1 MQATQIVQTAEMNSR
16 TAQTN
21 GRAMGGPRA
30 SHSDMK
36 PSKSSQL
43 GEFAQLDV
51 RRKERIGIAEAVYAP
66 GKTPQQ
72 CADIVSALLA
82 ELDGAPGPV
91 LLSRPDESQAAAVLE
106 ACPDGEVRER
116 LIFWNPLPQ
125 FAVGRT
131 SEEIAFQSTD
141 TEHTALH
148 SLNGSIN
155 SQADQT
161 ASQSYLTQASQPQAS
176 KIVIATAGTG
186 DLPPARECQAVL
198 EAYGIAAELI
208 CDVGVAGIH
217 RTLGAADQFQDAAA
231 VVVVAGMEGAL
242 ASVVGGLTPAPII
255 AVPSSVGY
263 GSSLEGVTALLA
275 MLSSCAPGVT
285 VVGID
290 NGFGAAC
297 AVLRLLRA
305 DRSASVSRSAPANN
319 SASASHSAPADNS
332 TPASH
337 SSPANHSAFSE
348 SQP

>member
-1 MQATQIVQTAEMNSR
+1 MEKGLQATDMNGHV
-16 TAQTN
+16 AN
-21 GRAMGGPRA
+21 GLE
-30 SHSDMK
+30 
-36 PSKSSQL
+36 L
-43 GEFAQLDV
+43 GEFAQLDMQ
-51 RRKERIGIAEAVYAP
+51 RKERIGIAEAVYAP

-82 ELDGAPGPV
+82 DLDGAPGPV
-91 LLSRPDESQAAAVLE
+91 LLSRPDETQTAAVLE
-106 ACPDGEVRER
+106 ACPGGEVRER
-116 LIFWNPLPQ
+116 LVFWNPLPP
-125 FAVGRT
+125 FAAEPV
-131 SEEIAFQSTD
+131 SQEIALQNTD
-141 TEHTALH
+141 TALFSESH
-148 SLNGSIN
+148 SYSDSRNGQARPPS
-155 SQADQT
+155 SQR
-161 ASQSYLTQASQPQAS
+161 SLS

-198 EAYGIAAELI
+198 EAYGVAAEVI

-217 RTLGAADQFQDAAA
+217 RTLGAAHKFQDATA

-297 AVLRLLRA
+297 AVLRLLPA
-305 DRSASVSRSAPANN
+305 KHSSSGKSSPSSACESSA
-319 SASASHSAPADNS
+319 
-332 TPASH
+332 
-337 SSPANHSAFSE
+337 SPANPVNHLANPANSVQPSTLISAL
-348 SQP
+348 PARLP

>member
-1 MQATQIVQTAEMNSR
+1 MEIDSQAVAM
-16 TAQTN
+16 N
-21 GRAMGGPRA
+21 GRAANGHLA
-30 SHSDMK
+30 DSHLADSHLANGLE
-36 PSKSSQL
+36 L

-51 RRKERIGIAEAVYAP
+51 KRKERIGIAEAVYAP

-91 LLSRPDESQAAAVLE
+91 LLSRPDEPQAAAALE
-106 ACPDGEVRER
+106 ACPGGEARER

-125 FAVGRT
+125 FAAGRT
-131 SEEIAFQSTD
+131 TEE
-141 TEHTALH
+141 
-148 SLNGSIN
+148 
-155 SQADQT
+155 
-161 ASQSYLTQASQPQAS
+161 
-176 KIVIATAGTG
+176 IVIATAGTG
-186 DLPPARECQAVL
+186 DLPPAKECQAVL
-198 EAYGIAAELI
+198 EAYGIAAQLI

-275 MLSSCAPGVT
+275 MLSSCAPGIT

-297 AVLRLLRA
+297 AVLRLLRT
-305 DRSASVSRSAPANN
+305 DRA
-319 SASASHSAPADNS
+319 APADN
-332 TPASH
+332 
-337 SSPANHSAFSE
+337 PANHSAFSG
-348 SQP
+348 SRT

>member
-1 MQATQIVQTAEMNSR
+1 MGNDMQTTQSAQTAEMNGR

-72 CADIVSALLA
+72 CADIVSALLE

-91 LLSRPDESQAAAVLE
+91 LLSRPDESQAAAALK

-125 FAVGRT
+125 FAAGRT
-131 SEEIAFQSTD
+131 T
-141 TEHTALH
+141 
-148 SLNGSIN
+148 G
-155 SQADQT
+155 
-161 ASQSYLTQASQPQAS
+161 

-297 AVLRLLRA
+297 AVLRLLRT
-305 DRSASVSRSAPANN
+305 DRSASVSHSVSADNSAPA
-319 SASASHSAPADNS
+319 SRSAPADNS
-332 TPASH
+332 ASARN
-337 SSPANHSAFSE
+337 SSPANHSAFSG
-348 SQP
+348 SRP

>member
-1 MQATQIVQTAEMNSR
+1 MGKDLQASQIAQAAEMNGR
-16 TAQTN
+16 TVQTN
-21 GRAMGGPRA
+21 GQAMGDTRA
-30 SHSDMK
+30 SHNDTK
-36 PSKSSQL
+36 PSKSSHL
-43 GEFAQLDV
+43 GEFALLDV
-51 RRKERIGIAEAVYAP
+51 GRKERIGIAEAVYAP

-91 LLSRPDESQAAAVLE
+91 LLSRPDESQTEAALE
-106 ACPDGEVRER
+106 ACPGGEVRER
-116 LIFWNPLPQ
+116 LIFWNSLPG
-125 FAVGRT
+125 FAPART
-131 SEEIAFQSTD
+131 SQ
-141 TEHTALH
+141 
-148 SLNGSIN
+148 
-155 SQADQT
+155 Q
-161 ASQSYLTQASQPQAS
+161 
-176 KIVIATAGTG
+176 IVIATAGTG
-186 DLPPARECQAVL
+186 DLPPAKECQAVL

-217 RTLGAADQFQDAAA
+217 RTLGVADQFQDAVA

-297 AVLRLLRA
+297 AVLRLLQTKLA
-305 DRSASVSRSAPANN
+305 TPLSPNAVSASP
-319 SASASHSAPADNS
+319 
-332 TPASH
+332 
-337 SSPANHSAFSE
+337 NHSHH
-348 SQP
+348 QP

>member
-1 MQATQIVQTAEMNSR
+1 MEIDSQAAAM
-16 TAQTN
+16 N
-21 GRAMGGPRA
+21 GRVANGHLADSHLTDGHLA
-30 SHSDMK
+30 SGLE
-36 PSKSSQL
+36 L

-51 RRKERIGIAEAVYAP
+51 KRKERIGIAEAVYAP

-91 LLSRPDESQAAAVLE
+91 LLSRPDEPQAAAALK
-106 ACPDGEVRER
+106 ACPDGEARER

-125 FAVGRT
+125 FAAGRT
-131 SEEIAFQSTD
+131 T
-141 TEHTALH
+141 
-148 SLNGSIN
+148 G
-155 SQADQT
+155 
-161 ASQSYLTQASQPQAS
+161 

-186 DLPPARECQAVL
+186 DLPPAKECQAVL
-198 EAYGIAAELI
+198 EAYGIAAQLI

-217 RTLGAADQFQDAAA
+217 RSLGAADQFQDAAA

-275 MLSSCAPGVT
+275 MLSSCAPGIT

-297 AVLRLLRA
+297 AVLRLLRT
-305 DRSASVSRSAPANN
+305 DRA
-319 SASASHSAPADNS
+319 APADN
-332 TPASH
+332 
-337 SSPANHSAFSE
+337 PANHSAFSG
-348 SQP
+348 SRP

>member
-1 MQATQIVQTAEMNSR
+1 MGNDMQATQIAQTAEMNGR

-21 GRAMGGPRA
+21 GRAMGDPRA

-72 CADIVSALLA
+72 CADIVSALLE

-91 LLSRPDESQAAAVLE
+91 LLSRPDESQAAAALE
-106 ACPDGEVRER
+106 ACSDGEVRER

-125 FAVGRT
+125 FAAGRT
-131 SEEIAFQSTD
+131 SEE
-141 TEHTALH
+141 
-148 SLNGSIN
+148 
-155 SQADQT
+155 
-161 ASQSYLTQASQPQAS
+161 
-176 KIVIATAGTG
+176 IVIATAGTG
-186 DLPPARECQAVL
+186 DLPPAKECQAVL

-275 MLSSCAPGVT
+275 MLSSCAPGIT

-297 AVLRLLRA
+297 AVLRLLRT
-305 DRSASVSRSAPANN
+305 DRSASADN
-319 SASASHSAPADNS
+319 SASANHSALADNS
-332 TPASH
+332 APASH
-337 SSPANHSAFSE
+337 SSPANHSAFSG
-348 SQP
+348 SRP

>member
-1 MQATQIVQTAEMNSR
+1 MENDLQATQSAQTAEMNGR

-21 GRAMGGPRA
+21 GRAMGDPRA
-30 SHSDMK
+30 SHSDMR

-51 RRKERIGIAEAVYAP
+51 MRKERIGIAEAVYAP

-91 LLSRPDESQAAAVLE
+91 LLSRPDESQAAAALE
-106 ACPDGEVRER
+106 ACPGGEARER

-125 FAVGRT
+125 FAARRT
-131 SEEIAFQSTD
+131 SDE
-141 TEHTALH
+141 TALH
-148 SLNGSIN
+148 SLNDSIN
-155 SQADQT
+155 GQADQPT
-161 ASQSYLTQASQPQAS
+161 SQNYRTQASKSPTG

-186 DLPPARECQAVL
+186 DLPPAKECQAVL

-297 AVLRLLRA
+297 AVLRLLRT
-305 DRSASVSRSAPANN
+305 DRSASVS
-319 SASASHSAPADNS
+319 HSVSADNS
-332 TPASH
+332 A
-337 SSPANHSAFSE
+337 PANHSAFSG
-348 SQP
+348 SRP

>member
-1 MQATQIVQTAEMNSR
+1 MGNDMQATQIAQTAEMNGR

-21 GRAMGGPRA
+21 GRAMGDPRA

-36 PSKSSQL
+36 PNKSSQL

-72 CADIVSALLA
+72 CADIVSALLE

-91 LLSRPDESQAAAVLE
+91 LLSRPDESQAAAALE

-125 FAVGRT
+125 FAAGRT
-131 SEEIAFQSTD
+131 SEE
-141 TEHTALH
+141 
-148 SLNGSIN
+148 
-155 SQADQT
+155 
-161 ASQSYLTQASQPQAS
+161 
-176 KIVIATAGTG
+176 IVIATAGTG
-186 DLPPARECQAVL
+186 DLPPAKECQAVL

-275 MLSSCAPGVT
+275 MLSSCAPGIT

-305 DRSASVSRSAPANN
+305 DHSAPAN
-319 SASASHSAPADNS
+319 HS
-332 TPASH
+332 T
-337 SSPANHSAFSE
+337 FSE
-348 SQP
+348 SRP

>member
-1 MQATQIVQTAEMNSR
+1 MENDLQATQIAQTAEMNGR

-51 RRKERIGIAEAVYAP
+51 MRKERIGIAEAVYAP

-72 CADIVSALLA
+72 CADIVSALLE

-91 LLSRPDESQAAAVLE
+91 LLSRPDESQAAAALE
-106 ACPDGEVRER
+106 ACPDGEARER

-125 FAVGRT
+125 FAAGRT
-131 SEEIAFQSTD
+131 S
-141 TEHTALH
+141 
-148 SLNGSIN
+148 G
-155 SQADQT
+155 
-161 ASQSYLTQASQPQAS
+161 

-186 DLPPARECQAVL
+186 DLPSAKECQAVL

-275 MLSSCAPGVT
+275 MLSSCAPGIT

-297 AVLRLLRA
+297 AVLRLLRT
-305 DRSASVSRSAPANN
+305 DRSASVSH
-319 SASASHSAPADNS
+319 SASADNSAPADNS
-332 TPASH
+332 ASARN
-337 SSPANHSAFSE
+337 SSPANHSAFSG
-348 SQP
+348 SRP

>member
-1 MQATQIVQTAEMNSR
+1 MENDLQATQIAQTAEMNGR

-30 SHSDMK
+30 SHSDMR

-72 CADIVSALLA
+72 CADIVSALLE

-91 LLSRPDESQAAAVLE
+91 LLSRPDESQAAAALK
-106 ACPDGEVRER
+106 ACPDGEARER

-125 FAVGRT
+125 FAAGRT
-131 SEEIAFQSTD
+131 SEE
-141 TEHTALH
+141 
-148 SLNGSIN
+148 
-155 SQADQT
+155 
-161 ASQSYLTQASQPQAS
+161 
-176 KIVIATAGTG
+176 IVIATAGTG
-186 DLPPARECQAVL
+186 DLPPAKECQAVL

-263 GSSLEGVTALLA
+263 GSSLKGVTALLA

-297 AVLRLLRA
+297 AVLRLLRT
-305 DRSASVSRSAPANN
+305 DR
-319 SASASHSAPADNS
+319 
-332 TPASH
+332 
-337 SSPANHSAFSE
+337 SSPANHSAFSG
-348 SQP
+348 SRP

>member
-1 MQATQIVQTAEMNSR
+1 MENDMQATQIAQTAEMNGR

-91 LLSRPDESQAAAVLE
+91 LLSRPDESQAAAALE
-106 ACPDGEVRER
+106 ACPGGEARER

-131 SEEIAFQSTD
+131 SDET
-141 TEHTALH
+141 
-148 SLNGSIN
+148 
-155 SQADQT
+155 
-161 ASQSYLTQASQPQAS
+161 
-176 KIVIATAGTG
+176 VIATAGTG

-297 AVLRLLRA
+297 AVLRLLRT
-305 DRSASVSRSAPANN
+305 DRSASVSHSASADN
-319 SASASHSAPADNS
+319 SASARN
-332 TPASH
+332 
-337 SSPANHSAFSE
+337 SSPANHSAFSG
-348 SQP
+348 SRP

>member
-1 MQATQIVQTAEMNSR
+1 MENDLQATQIAQTAEMNGR

-36 PSKSSQL
+36 PSKSSHL

-91 LLSRPDESQAAAVLE
+91 LLSRPDESQAAAALK
-106 ACPDGEVRER
+106 ACPDGEARER

-125 FAVGRT
+125 FAAGRT
-131 SEEIAFQSTD
+131 TEE
-141 TEHTALH
+141 
-148 SLNGSIN
+148 
-155 SQADQT
+155 
-161 ASQSYLTQASQPQAS
+161 
-176 KIVIATAGTG
+176 IVIATAGTG
-186 DLPPARECQAVL
+186 DLPPAKECQAVL

-263 GSSLEGVTALLA
+263 GSSLKGVTALLA

-305 DRSASVSRSAPANN
+305 DRSASVSHSAPSDN

-337 SSPANHSAFSE
+337 SAPADHPANHSAFSE
-348 SQP
+348 SRP

>member
-1 MQATQIVQTAEMNSR
+1 MENDLQAAQIAQTAEMNGR
-16 TAQTN
+16 TVQTN
-21 GRAMGGPRA
+21 GRAMGDPRA

-91 LLSRPDESQAAAVLE
+91 LLSRPDESQAAAALK
-106 ACPDGEVRER
+106 ACPGGEARER

-125 FAVGRT
+125 FAAGRT
-131 SEEIAFQSTD
+131 SEE
-141 TEHTALH
+141 
-148 SLNGSIN
+148 
-155 SQADQT
+155 
-161 ASQSYLTQASQPQAS
+161 
-176 KIVIATAGTG
+176 IVIATAGTG

-275 MLSSCAPGVT
+275 MLSSCAPGIT

-297 AVLRLLRA
+297 AVLRLLRT
-305 DRSASVSRSAPANN
+305 D
-319 SASASHSAPADNS
+319 HSAPAD
-332 TPASH
+332 H
-337 SSPANHSAFSE
+337 PANHSAFSG
-348 SQP
+348 SRP

>member
-1 MQATQIVQTAEMNSR
+1 MENDLQAAQIAQTAEMNGR

-21 GRAMGGPRA
+21 GRAMSGPRA

-72 CADIVSALLA
+72 CADIVSALLE

-91 LLSRPDESQAAAVLE
+91 LLSRPDESQAAAALE
-106 ACPDGEVRER
+106 ACPGGEARER

-125 FAVGRT
+125 FAAGRT
-131 SEEIAFQSTD
+131 TEE
-141 TEHTALH
+141 
-148 SLNGSIN
+148 
-155 SQADQT
+155 
-161 ASQSYLTQASQPQAS
+161 
-176 KIVIATAGTG
+176 IVIATAGTG
-186 DLPPARECQAVL
+186 DLPPAKECQAVL
-198 EAYGIAAELI
+198 EAYDIAAELI

-297 AVLRLLRA
+297 AVLRLLRT
-305 DRSASVSRSAPANN
+305 DRSASVSHSAPSDN

-337 SSPANHSAFSE
+337 SAPADHPANHSAFSE
-348 SQP
+348 SRP

>member
-1 MQATQIVQTAEMNSR
+1 MGNDMQATQIAQTAEMNGQ

-21 GRAMGGPRA
+21 GLAMGGPRA
-30 SHSDMK
+30 SRNDMK

-51 RRKERIGIAEAVYAP
+51 KRKERIGIAEAVYAP

-91 LLSRPDESQAAAVLE
+91 LLSRPDESQAAAALE

-125 FAVGRT
+125 FAAGRT
-131 SEEIAFQSTD
+131 TEE
-141 TEHTALH
+141 
-148 SLNGSIN
+148 
-155 SQADQT
+155 
-161 ASQSYLTQASQPQAS
+161 
-176 KIVIATAGTG
+176 IVIATAGTG
-186 DLPPARECQAVL
+186 DLPPAKECQAVL

-217 RTLGAADQFQDAAA
+217 RTLGVADQFQDAAA

-275 MLSSCAPGVT
+275 MLSSCAPGIT

-305 DRSASVSRSAPANN
+305 DRSASVSHSAAADN
-319 SASASHSAPADNS
+319 SASVSHSDLD
-332 TPASH
+332 
-337 SSPANHSAFSE
+337 NHSAFSG
-348 SQP
+348 SRP

>member
-1 MQATQIVQTAEMNSR
+1 MQATQIAQTAEMNGR

-91 LLSRPDESQAAAVLE
+91 LLSRPDESQAAAALE

-125 FAVGRT
+125 FAAGRT
-131 SEEIAFQSTD
+131 SEE
-141 TEHTALH
+141 
-148 SLNGSIN
+148 
-155 SQADQT
+155 
-161 ASQSYLTQASQPQAS
+161 
-176 KIVIATAGTG
+176 IVIATAGTG
-186 DLPPARECQAVL
+186 DLPPAKECQAVL

-297 AVLRLLRA
+297 AVLRLLRT
-305 DRSASVSRSAPANN
+305 DRSASVSHSASADN
-319 SASASHSAPADNS
+319 SASARN
-332 TPASH
+332 
-337 SSPANHSAFSE
+337 SSPANHSAFSG
-348 SQP
+348 SRP

>member
-1 MQATQIVQTAEMNSR
+1 MNGR
-16 TAQTN
+16 TGQTN
-21 GRAMGGPRA
+21 GHAMGDPRA
-30 SHSDMK
+30 SHNDMK

-43 GEFAQLDV
+43 GEFALLDV
-51 RRKERIGIAEAVYAP
+51 GRKERIGIAEAVYAP

-91 LLSRPDESQAAAVLE
+91 LLSRPDESQSASALE
-106 ACPDGEVRER
+106 TCPGGEVRER
-116 LIFWNPLPQ
+116 LIFWNPLPA
-125 FAVGRT
+125 FASVRISVRT
-131 SEEIAFQSTD
+131 SQ
-141 TEHTALH
+141 
-148 SLNGSIN
+148 
-155 SQADQT
+155 Q
-161 ASQSYLTQASQPQAS
+161 
-176 KIVIATAGTG
+176 IVIATAGTG

-263 GSSLEGVTALLA
+263 GSSLEGVTALLS
-275 MLSSCAPGVT
+275 MLSSCSPGVT

-297 AVLRLLRA
+297 AVLRLLQTKLA
-305 DRSASVSRSAPANN
+305 APLSPNAVSASPTH
-319 SASASHSAPADNS
+319 SHR
-332 TPASH
+332 
-337 SSPANHSAFSE
+337 
-348 SQP
+348 QP

>member
-1 MQATQIVQTAEMNSR
+1 MENDLQATQIAQTAEMNGR

-30 SHSDMK
+30 SHSDMR

-72 CADIVSALLA
+72 CADIVSALLE

-91 LLSRPDESQAAAVLE
+91 LLSRPDESQAAAALK
-106 ACPDGEVRER
+106 ACPDGEARER

-125 FAVGRT
+125 FAAGRT
-131 SEEIAFQSTD
+131 SEE
-141 TEHTALH
+141 
-148 SLNGSIN
+148 
-155 SQADQT
+155 
-161 ASQSYLTQASQPQAS
+161 
-176 KIVIATAGTG
+176 IVIATAGTG
-186 DLPPARECQAVL
+186 DLPPAKECQAVL

-297 AVLRLLRA
+297 AVLRMLRA
-305 DRSASVSRSAPANN
+305 D
-319 SASASHSAPADNS
+319 HSAPAD
-332 TPASH
+332 H
-337 SSPANHSAFSE
+337 SVNHSTFSE
-348 SQP
+348 SRP

>member
-1 MQATQIVQTAEMNSR
+1 MGNDMQATQIAQTAEMNGR

-72 CADIVSALLA
+72 CADIVSALLE

-91 LLSRPDESQAAAVLE
+91 LLSRPDESQAAAALK

-125 FAVGRT
+125 FAAGRT
-131 SEEIAFQSTD
+131 TEE
-141 TEHTALH
+141 
-148 SLNGSIN
+148 
-155 SQADQT
+155 
-161 ASQSYLTQASQPQAS
+161 
-176 KIVIATAGTG
+176 IVIATAGTG

-297 AVLRLLRA
+297 AVLRLLRT
-305 DRSASVSRSAPANN
+305 DRSASVSHSVSADNSAPA
-319 SASASHSAPADNS
+319 SRSAPADNS
-332 TPASH
+332 ASARN
-337 SSPANHSAFSE
+337 SSPANHSAFSG
-348 SQP
+348 SRP

>member
-1 MQATQIVQTAEMNSR
+1 MGNDMQTTQSAQTAEMNGR

-72 CADIVSALLA
+72 CADIVSALLE

-91 LLSRPDESQAAAVLE
+91 LLSRPDESQAAAALK

-125 FAVGRT
+125 FAAGRT
-131 SEEIAFQSTD
+131 TEE
-141 TEHTALH
+141 
-148 SLNGSIN
+148 
-155 SQADQT
+155 
-161 ASQSYLTQASQPQAS
+161 
-176 KIVIATAGTG
+176 IVIATAGTG

-297 AVLRLLRA
+297 AVLRLLRT
-305 DRSASVSRSAPANN
+305 DRSASVSHSVSADNSAPA
-319 SASASHSAPADNS
+319 SRSAPADNS
-332 TPASH
+332 ASARN
-337 SSPANHSAFSE
+337 SSPANHSAFSG
-348 SQP
+348 SRP

>member
-1 MQATQIVQTAEMNSR
+1 MGNDMQATQIAQTAEMNGR

-51 RRKERIGIAEAVYAP
+51 MRKERIGIAEAVYAP

-72 CADIVSALLA
+72 CADIVSALLE

-91 LLSRPDESQAAAVLE
+91 LLSRPDESQAAAALE

-125 FAVGRT
+125 FAAGRT
-131 SEEIAFQSTD
+131 TEE
-141 TEHTALH
+141 
-148 SLNGSIN
+148 
-155 SQADQT
+155 
-161 ASQSYLTQASQPQAS
+161 
-176 KIVIATAGTG
+176 IVIATAGTG
-186 DLPPARECQAVL
+186 DLPPAKECQAVL

-297 AVLRLLRA
+297 AVLRLLRT
-305 DRSASVSRSAPANN
+305 DRSASVSHSVSADNSAPAN
-319 SASASHSAPADNS
+319 HSAPADNS
-332 TPASH
+332 ASARN
-337 SSPANHSAFSE
+337 SSPANHSAFSG
-348 SQP
+348 SRP

>member
-1 MQATQIVQTAEMNSR
+1 MGKDLQAAQIAQAAEMNGR
-16 TAQTN
+16 TGQTN
-21 GRAMGGPRA
+21 GQAMGDPRA

-43 GEFAQLDV
+43 GEFALLDV
-51 RRKERIGIAEAVYAP
+51 GRKERIGIAEAVYAP

-91 LLSRPDESQAAAVLE
+91 LLSRPDESQTEAALE
-106 ACPDGEVRER
+106 ACPSGEVRER
-116 LIFWNPLPQ
+116 LIFWNPLPA
-125 FAVGRT
+125 FTPVRT
-131 SEEIAFQSTD
+131 SQ
-141 TEHTALH
+141 
-148 SLNGSIN
+148 
-155 SQADQT
+155 Q
-161 ASQSYLTQASQPQAS
+161 
-176 KIVIATAGTG
+176 IVIATAGTG

-217 RTLGAADQFQDAAA
+217 RTLGAADQFRDATA

-263 GSSLEGVTALLA
+263 GSSLEGVTALLS

-297 AVLRLLRA
+297 AVLRLLQTKLA
-305 DRSASVSRSAPANN
+305 APLSPNAVSASPTH
-319 SASASHSAPADNS
+319 SHR
-332 TPASH
+332 
-337 SSPANHSAFSE
+337 
-348 SQP
+348 QP

>member
-1 MQATQIVQTAEMNSR
+1 MQATQIAQTAEMNSR

-30 SHSDMK
+30 SHSDIK

-43 GEFAQLDV
+43 GEFALLDV
-51 RRKERIGIAEAVYAP
+51 KRKERIGIAEAVYAP
-66 GKTPQQ
+66 GKTSQQ

-91 LLSRPDESQAAAVLE
+91 LLSRPDESQAAAALE
-106 ACPDGEVRER
+106 ACPGGEVRER

-125 FAVGRT
+125 FAARGT
-131 SEEIAFQSTD
+131 SEETAFQSTD
-141 TEHTALH
+141 TENTALH

-161 ASQSYLTQASQPQAS
+161 ASQSYRTQASQPQAS

-217 RTLGAADQFQDAAA
+217 RTLGVADQFQDAAA

-305 DRSASVSRSAPANN
+305 GSSASV
-319 SASASHSAPADNS
+319 SHSAPADNS
-332 TPASH
+332 ASV
-337 SSPANHSAFSE
+337 SRSALDNHSAFSG
-348 SQP
+348 SRP